1 MQCLYNRL
9 YIIPIFNSFAMIN
22 DVNNMYK
29 YLVHMYHVYIYIYM
43 LIFSRKYNCV
53 EKHSQLRLACKKIF
67 IKETNHYIL
76 FELLSSTKTS

>member
-29 YLVHMYHVYIYIYM
+29 YIVHVSYIYM

-67 IKETNHYIL
+67 IKETNH
-76 FELLSSTKTS
+76 